1 MNSLPIRPDLPQPL
15 RRSLS
20 ESVADTIAE
29 AISTR
34 ALAPGARLVETTL
47 VEKLGVSRVPV
58 REALKVLHAQG
69 IISGGGHRG
78 YRVTAFDPQVTQ
90 QVMEVRLSL
99 ESYLLRDAIINWR
112 NGTEKLD
119 ALEPAIERM
128 RASAAAGSIRNSLV
142 ADLEF
147 HRAIRKA
154 ANNAIVGTLWDTI
167 SRHVLIV
174 FNYERFRDG
183 DLDAIPRQHEQLR
196 DWIVAEVAKPETSMP
211 AIEQALEDHMLL
223 IARKTEQALSL
234 TR

>member
-1 MNSLPIRPDLPQPL
+1 MNSLPTRPDLPQPL

-183 DLDAIPRQHEQLR
+183 NLEAIPRQHEELR
-196 DWIVAEVAKPETSMP
+196 DWIVSEIAKPETSMT